1 MSRLLLTGNEA
12 FAHAAL
18 EAGVGVVAGHP
29 SNESSEVVETVA
41 RQVAK
46 GRADGVSVEWSTS
59 EKVALEVCAA
69 ASLSGLRSLFTC
81 QQVGLNV
88 ASDALFA
95 LNCVGVRG
103 GLVLFVTDDPHMNT
117 APRWQDTRPFAELA
131 KVPIFDPST
140 PEQGVLM
147 MKQAFELSE
156 SFGTPVIVRST
167 TRIGQSST
175 FFEVE
180 DRTEALSPRGAL
192 GDGFASYA
200 GDGSA
205 GFVHDSHRWVLSP
218 QVAGNAN
225 VLATPTDDER
235 VREVGEAHQEIEAR
249 VRKIAHTF
257 SFDSGCSQF
266 NPISL
271 NGKKIGSG
279 AVGDSVDVADGDLGL
294 GLDGSSRAKVGIAC
308 GGEATAVALEAIAF
322 VKSLAQR
329 AGVELPEY
337 KMIQLGTPYPFP
349 RRAILRFYKG
359 LSDVLVLEE
368 LEPFME
374 NELVKASGTSF
385 LGPSIHGKLSGE
397 VPQDGAISLEAAA
410 RAIAR
415 FFDDSAKQPHDAGKV
430 GASAS
435 GASPD
440 SSGPIG
446 AAASASGAS
455 ALTGATAGAAGAAAD
470 STSTTFGAYSSISGT
485 YGDFDN
491 DFGDIDDGMGDDGAS
506 PEAASASTTPA
517 VTGESKV
524 KQRLAA
530 LQKHTKLAELVEQAL
545 GSDALYEYKGE
556 LPARPAVLC
565 AGCPHRASLV
575 AAKNAVSRLG
585 IARNN
590 VIFCGDVGCS
600 TLGVF
605 QPLEAIDTSLC
616 MGAGLAMAQ
625 GFSLANPKR
634 KCVAFVGD
642 DSFFANGMTAIANAV
657 WNKRDVTMIVLD
669 NMTTAACGLQPNAG
683 SGSTLGGHEAPSI
696 DAEKVLRALG
706 VEAVYRVD
714 PLYLSDAEEVCMRAL
729 EFDGPS
735 AVVMTSPC
743 VCLRRN
749 DKAAIV
755 NVNKCTG
762 CKKCMMETGCPAI
775 SLDVDA
781 RGAKSSRRGQA
792 FIDTGQCTGC
802 GLCAE
807 VCPFQAIVVRKRGVI
822 ETALAQAKAQAD
834 ARPSVRAADRMA
846 TAIALDSIV
855 DAAAASGGAHDDAA
869 DLADERDVAFAA
881 AQDAADDD
889 ATDAAWAERDQR
901 DYADDAFDAP
911 AGDGEDA
918 EYQDCG
924 AAAHDASG
932 ASGDAAFAGS
942 YSDYPGYPDGDDF
955 ADADRPGAAHGSATS
970 DEGGAADLSRSS
982 TVAPARQGSPATA
995 PAASAAPTATTTA
1008 ASAPARSPE
1017 PQVAS
1022 SEISL
1027 ESLFGGQVKIDLGA
1041 DDDLAFGV
1049 ASANA
1054 NANAT
1059 GANAA
1064 SDGHDRGDAS

>member
-29 SNESSEVVETVA
+29 SNDSSEVVETVA

-225 VLATPTDDER
+225 VLATSTDDER

-257 SFDSGCSQF
+257 SFDSGYSQF

-359 LSDVLVLEE
+359 LSDVLVLED

-397 VPQDGAISLEAAA
+397 VPQDGAISMEAAA

-415 FFDDSAKQPHDAGKV
+415 FFDDSAKQSHDAGKV

-485 YGDFDN
+485 YGDFDS

-524 KQRLAA
+524 RQRLAA

-834 ARPSVRAADRMA
+834 ARPSVRAA
-846 TAIALDSIV
+846 
-855 DAAAASGGAHDDAA
+855 ASGGAHDDAE
-869 DLADERDVAFAA
+869 LADERDVAFAA
-881 AQDAADDD
+881 AQDAADGD
-889 ATDAAWAERDQR
+889 AADAAWAERDSR
-901 DYADDAFDAP
+901 EYADDAFDAL
-911 AGDGEDA
+911 AADGEDA

-924 AAAHDASG
+924 AAAHDA
-932 ASGDAAFAGS
+932 ADAAAFAGS

-955 ADADRPGAAHGSATS
+955 AGADRPGAAHGSATP
-970 DEGGAADLSRSS
+970 DEGSAADLSRSG
-982 TVAPARQGSPATA
+982 TVVPARQGSPASA
-995 PAASAAPTATTTA
+995 PAASAAPTPAATTA

-1017 PQVAS
+1017 PQAAS

-1041 DDDLAFGV
+1041 DDDLAVGA

-1054 NANAT
+1054 NASAT